1 VQDLHCLRTRGKVT
15 RTDRDGV
22 WIWTEQT
29 HKSLAT
35 PPSAPRD
42 TPANIRYMAL
52 IPTRTETAM
61 AGQDNT
67 TDHKHG
73 SMPVREQEKTF
84 AGFIRFVMWGIGL
97 SIGILIFM
105 ALVNA

>member
-1 VQDLHCLRTRGKVT
+1 MRVRLPCKINSRLLCPLWDTSRRAALTR
-15 RTDRDGV
+15 
-22 WIWTEQT
+22 
-29 HKSLAT
+29 LF
-35 PPSAPRD
+35 PPMPKPRD

-52 IPTRTETAM
+52 ISTRTEKMM
-61 AGQDNT
+61 AGQDHT
-67 TDHKHG
+67 TDHRHG

-97 SIGILIFM
+97 SIGILIFL

>member
-1 VQDLHCLRTRGKVT
+1 MQGLNCLRARGKVT
-15 RTDRDGV
+15 RTGRDGV

-29 HKSLAT
+29 HKSLAK
-35 PPSAPRD
+35 PPSTPRD

-52 IPTRTETAM
+52 ISTRTENTM
-61 AGQDNT
+61 AGQDHT

-73 SMPVREQEKTF
+73 SMSVKEQEKTF
-84 AGFIRFVMWGIGL
+84 AGFIRFLMWGIGL
-97 SIGILIFM
+97 SIGILIFL

>member
-1 VQDLHCLRTRGKVT
+1 VVLG
-15 RTDRDGV
+15 GAP
-22 WIWTEQT
+22 
-29 HKSLAT
+29 LAARELAK
-35 PPSAPRD
+35 PPSTPRD

-52 IPTRTETAM
+52 VSIRTETAM
-61 AGQDNT
+61 AGQDHT

-97 SIGILIFM
+97 SIGILIFL
-105 ALVNA
+105 ALVNV